1 MLIPPRLSSSPRRQE
16 APLARSSPPRVNTPP
31 EGTRTPNAGGSA
43 KALSAKRYAKFLK
56 FRERAHTRKV
66 EAKGSS
72 PSAPGTART
81 EASPPLR
88 PPTASAGN
96 RIGATRS
103 PTLLLRRRVALRNP
117 LAEVKDF
124 RPSDP
129 PANVGRSSSPQR
141 ATTGN
146 PLKRWKKQGKG
157 KGKSKEK
164 KGEEGSQS
172 RRD

>member
-1 MLIPPRLSSSPRRQE
+1 M
-16 APLARSSPPRVNTPP
+16 RSSPPRA
-31 EGTRTPNAGGSA
+31 ELLPNKTWAPKAGGTA
-43 KALSAKRYAKFLK
+43 KALSAKRYAQFLK
-56 FRERAHTRKV
+56 FKERALTRKV

-81 EASPPLR
+81 EASPPLH

-103 PTLLLRRRVALRNP
+103 PIPLLRRRVALRNP
-117 LAEVKDF
+117 LAEVKEF

-129 PANVGRSSSPQR
+129 AANVGRSSFPQR

-146 PLKRWKKQGKG
+146 PLKKWKKQGKG

>member
-31 EGTRTPNAGGSA
+31 EGTWTPKAGGTA

-56 FRERAHTRKV
+56 FKEKVRSRKV
-66 EAKGSS
+66 ESKGLS
-72 PSAPGTART
+72 PSAPGTTRT
-81 EASPPLR
+81 ETAPLHR
-88 PPTASAGN
+88 PPAASAGD
-96 RIGATRS
+96 RIGAPRS
-103 PTLLLRRRVALRNP
+103 QIPLLQRKTALRFSP
-117 LAEVKDF
+117 AEVKEF
-124 RPSDP
+124 KPSDP
-129 PANVGRSSSPQR
+129 PAKVGRSSSPQR